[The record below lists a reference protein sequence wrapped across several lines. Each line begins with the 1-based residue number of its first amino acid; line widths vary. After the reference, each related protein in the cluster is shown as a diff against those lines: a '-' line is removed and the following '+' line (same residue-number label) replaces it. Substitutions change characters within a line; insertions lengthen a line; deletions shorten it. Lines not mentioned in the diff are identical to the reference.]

1 MSGAAVHMRSINIPK
16 ASSGKGLRE
25 EIKAL
30 ADARAVTVSKIFN
43 QVLGYALKNREDFP
57 GEISPREKPGR
68 HIATKVSVF
77 RAEELREW
85 AEELGRSRTAHC
97 CFLLE
102 AVMADEELK
111 KKVFPS

>member
-1 MSGAAVHMRSINIPK
+1 MAGAGVHMRSINIPK

-25 EIKAL
+25 EVKAL
-30 ADARAVTVSKIFN
+30 AEARAVTVSKIFK
-43 QVLGYALKNREDFP
+43 QVLGYALKNRDEFP
-57 GEISPREKPGR
+57 GEITPREKPGR
-68 HIATKVSVF
+68 HIATRVSVF
-77 RAEELREW
+77 QAADLKAW

-111 KKVFPS
+111 KKVFPA